1 MFDKFGE
8 FDTYEELNKAAD
20 GQKTQGDI
28 EALKELAAENGID
41 PGDVEDYVDG
51 VIPELCTDKTAA
63 LGKLSV
69 EIADIKA
76 SEIVQDWID
85 YIQASAMEDLQMS
98 LAIRKKGKS
107 LIGCIGAIL
116 KWSYNAKYKV
126 DERIIK
132 ASGIG
137 KIGMEIYLGMP
148 GMASA
153 KKIIRE
159 YYMEG

>member
-8 FDTYEELNKAAD
+8 FDTYEELNKAAE

-51 VIPELCTDKTAA
+51 VIPELCTAKTAA
-63 LGKLSV
+63 LGKLAV

-85 YIQASAMEDLQMS
+85 YIQSTAMEDLQMS

>member
-8 FDTYEELNKAAD
+8 FDTYEELNKAAA

-28 EALKELAAENGID
+28 EALKELAAENGFD
-41 PGDVEDYVDG
+41 QDDVEDYVDG
-51 VIPELCTDKTAA
+51 VVPELCTATTAA
-63 LGKLSV
+63 LGKLAV

-85 YIQASAMEDLQMS
+85 YIQSSAMEELQM
-98 LAIRKKGKS
+98 AGKS
-107 LIGCIGAIL
+107 LIGCIGAML
-116 KWSYNAKYKV
+116 KWSYNARYKV
-126 DERIIK
+126 DDRIIK

-137 KIGMEIYLGMP
+137 ATGVEMGIP

-153 KKIIRE
+153 RKIIRE

>member
-8 FDTYEELNKAAD
+8 FDTYEELNKAAE

-28 EALKELAAENGID
+28 EALKEMAAENGID

-51 VIPELCTDKTAA
+51 VIQELCTAKTAA
-63 LGKLSV
+63 LGKLAV

-85 YIQASAMEDLQMS
+85 YIQSSAMEDLQMS
-98 LAIRKKGKS
+98 VAIRKKGKS
-107 LIGCIGAIL
+107 LIGCIGAML
-116 KWSYNAKYKV
+116 KWSYKARYKV
-126 DERIIK
+126 DDRIIK
-132 ASGIG
+132 ASGIRATG
-137 KIGMEIYLGMP
+137 VEMGIP

-153 KKIIRE
+153 RKIIRE

>member
-8 FDTYEELNKAAD
+8 FDTYEELNKAAE

-28 EALKELAAENGID
+28 EALKELAVENGID

-51 VIPELCTDKTAA
+51 VIQELCTAKTAA
-63 LGKLSV
+63 LGKLAV

-85 YIQASAMEDLQMS
+85 YILTSAMEDLQMS
-98 LAIRKKGKS
+98 VAIRKKGKS

>member
-1 MFDKFGE
+1 MFDKYGE
-8 FDTYEELNKAAD
+8 FDSWEELNKAAD
-20 GQKTQGDI
+20 GQKAQGDI

-51 VIPELCTDKTAA
+51 VIPELCTAKTAA
-63 LGKLSV
+63 LGKLAV

-107 LIGCIGAIL
+107 LIGCLGAML
-116 KWSYNAKYKV
+116 KWSYAARYKV
-126 DERIIK
+126 DNRIIK

-137 KIGMEIYLGMP
+137 ETGVEMGIP

-153 KKIIRE
+153 RKIIRE

>member
-51 VIPELCTDKTAA
+51 VIPELCTAKTAA

-85 YIQASAMEDLQMS
+85 YIQSTAMEDQMS
-98 LAIRKKGKS
+98 VAIRKKGKS
-107 LIGCIGAIL
+107 LIGCIGAML
-116 KWSYNAKYKV
+116 KWSYAARYKV
-126 DERIIK
+126 DDRIIK
-132 ASGIG
+132 ASGIVATG
-137 KIGMEIYLGMP
+137 VEMGIP

-153 KKIIRE
+153 RKIIRE

>member
-51 VIPELCTDKTAA
+51 VIPELCTAKTAA
-63 LGKLSV
+63 LGKLAV

-85 YIQASAMEDLQMS
+85 YIQSSAMEDLQMS

-107 LIGCIGAIL
+107 LIGCIGAML

-132 ASGIG
+132 ASGIRATG
-137 KIGMEIYLGMP
+137 VEMGIP

>member
-8 FDTYEELNKAAD
+8 FDTYEEINKAAD

-51 VIPELCTDKTAA
+51 VIPELCTAKTAA
-63 LGKLSV
+63 LGKLAV

-85 YIQASAMEDLQMS
+85 YIKSSAMEDLQMS
-98 LAIRKKGKS
+98 VAIRKKGKS

-126 DERIIK
+126 DNRIIK

>member
-1 MFDKFGE
+1 MFDMFGE

-51 VIPELCTDKTAA
+51 VIPELCTAKTAA

-85 YIQASAMEDLQMS
+85 YIQSSAIEDLQMS

-107 LIGCIGAIL
+107 LIGCIGAML
-116 KWSYNAKYKV
+116 KWSYASRYKV
-126 DERIIK
+126 DDRIIK
-132 ASGIG
+132 ASGIRATG
-137 KIGMEIYLGMP
+137 VEMGIP

-153 KKIIRE
+153 RKIIRE

>member
-51 VIPELCTDKTAA
+51 VIPELCTAKTAA
-63 LGKLSV
+63 LGKLAV

-85 YIQASAMEDLQMS
+85 YIQSSAMEDLQMS
-98 LAIRKKGKS
+98 VAIRKKGKS
-107 LIGCIGAIL
+107 LIGCIGAML
-116 KWSYNAKYKV
+116 KWSYAARYKV
-126 DERIIK
+126 DDRIIK
-132 ASGIG
+132 ASGIRATG
-137 KIGMEIYLGMP
+137 VEMGIP

-153 KKIIRE
+153 RKIIRE

>member
-8 FDTYEELNKAAD
+8 FDTYEELNKAAE

-28 EALKELAAENGID
+28 AALKELATENGID
-41 PGDVEDYVDG
+41 LGDLEDYMDG
-51 VIPELCTDKTAA
+51 VIPELCTAKTAA
-63 LGKLSV
+63 LGKLAV

-85 YIQASAMEDLQMS
+85 YIQTTAMEDLQMS
-98 LAIRKKGKS
+98 LAVRKKGKS
-107 LIGCIGAIL
+107 LIGCIGAML
-116 KWSYNAKYKV
+116 KWSYKARYKV
-126 DERIIK
+126 DDRIIK

-137 KIGMEIYLGMP
+137 ATGVEMGIP

-153 KKIIRE
+153 RKIIRE

>member
-8 FDTYEELNKAAD
+8 FDTYEELNKAAE

-51 VIPELCTDKTAA
+51 VIPELCTAKTAA
-63 LGKLSV
+63 LGKLAV

-76 SEIVQDWID
+76 SEIVRDWID
-85 YIQASAMEDLQMS
+85 YIQSSAMEDLQMS
-98 LAIRKKGKS
+98 IAIRKKGKS
-107 LIGCIGAIL
+107 LIGCIGAML
-116 KWSYNAKYKV
+116 KWSYNARYKV
-126 DERIIK
+126 DDRIIK
-132 ASGIG
+132 ASGITATG
-137 KIGMEIYLGMP
+137 VEMGIP

-153 KKIIRE
+153 RKIIRE

>member
-8 FDTYEELNKAAD
+8 FDTYEELNKAAE

-41 PGDVEDYVDG
+41 PDDVEDYMDG
-51 VIPELCTDKTAA
+51 VIPELCTAKTAA
-63 LGKLSV
+63 LGKLAV

-76 SEIVQDWID
+76 SEIVNDWID
-85 YIQASAMEDLQMS
+85 YIQSSAMEDLQMS
-98 LAIRKKGKS
+98 LAVRKKGKS
-107 LIGCIGAIL
+107 LIGCIGAML
-116 KWSYNAKYKV
+116 KWSYAARYKV
-126 DERIIK
+126 DDRIIK

-137 KIGMEIYLGMP
+137 VSGVEMGIP

-153 KKIIRE
+153 RKIIRE

>member
-41 PGDVEDYVDG
+41 QDDVEDYMDG
-51 VIPELCTDKTAA
+51 VIPELCTAKTAA
-63 LGKLSV
+63 LGKLAV

-85 YIQASAMEDLQMS
+85 YIQSSAMEDLQMS
-98 LAIRKKGKS
+98 VAIRKKGKS
-107 LIGCIGAIL
+107 LIGCIGAML
-116 KWSYNAKYKV
+116 KWSYKARYKV
-126 DERIIK
+126 DDRIIK
-132 ASGIG
+132 ASGIRATG
-137 KIGMEIYLGMP
+137 VEMGIP

-153 KKIIRE
+153 RKIIRE

>member
-8 FDTYEELNKAAD
+8 FDTYEELNKAAE

-51 VIPELCTDKTAA
+51 VIPELCTAKTAA
-63 LGKLSV
+63 LGKLAV

-85 YIQASAMEDLQMS
+85 YIQSSAMEDLQMS
-98 LAIRKKGKS
+98 IAIRKKGKS

>member
-8 FDTYEELNKAAD
+8 FDTYEELNKAAE

-51 VIPELCTDKTAA
+51 VIPELCTAKTAA
-63 LGKLSV
+63 LGKLAV

-107 LIGCIGAIL
+107 LIGCIGAML

>member
-8 FDTYEELNKAAD
+8 FDTYEELNKAAE

-41 PGDVEDYVDG
+41 PGDVEDYADG
-51 VIPELCTDKTAA
+51 VIPELCTAKTAA
-63 LGKLSV
+63 LGKLAV

-85 YIQASAMEDLQMS
+85 YIQSSAMEDLQMS
-98 LAIRKKGKS
+98 IAIRKKGKS

>member
-28 EALKELAAENGID
+28 EALKELAKENGID
-41 PGDVEDYVDG
+41 QDDVEDYMDG
-51 VIPELCTDKTAA
+51 VIPELCTAKTAA
-63 LGKLSV
+63 LGKLAV

-85 YIQASAMEDLQMS
+85 YIQSSAMEDLQMS
-98 LAIRKKGKS
+98 VAIRKKGKS
-107 LIGCIGAIL
+107 LIGCIGAML
-116 KWSYNAKYKV
+116 KWSYDARYKV
-126 DERIIK
+126 DDRIIK
-132 ASGIG
+132 ASGIKATG
-137 KIGMEIYLGMP
+137 VEMGIH

>member
-8 FDTYEELNKAAD
+8 FDTYEELNRAAE

-51 VIPELCTDKTAA
+51 VIPELCTAKTAA

-85 YIQASAMEDLQMS
+85 YIQSSAMEDLQMS
-98 LAIRKKGKS
+98 VAIRKKGKS

>member
-41 PGDVEDYVDG
+41 QDDVEDYMDG
-51 VIPELCTDKTAA
+51 VIQELCTAKTAA
-63 LGKLSV
+63 LGKLAV

-76 SEIVQDWID
+76 SEIVRDWID
-85 YIQASAMEDLQMS
+85 YIQSSAMEDLQMS
-98 LAIRKKGKS
+98 IAIRKKGKS
-107 LIGCIGAIL
+107 LIGCIGAML
-116 KWSYNAKYKV
+116 KWSYNARYKV
-126 DERIIK
+126 DDRIIK
-132 ASGIG
+132 ASGITATG
-137 KIGMEIYLGMP
+137 VEMGIP

-153 KKIIRE
+153 RKIIRE

>member
-51 VIPELCTDKTAA
+51 VIPELCTAKTAA

-98 LAIRKKGKS
+98 VAIRKKGKS
-107 LIGCIGAIL
+107 LIGCIGAML

>member
-41 PGDVEDYVDG
+41 LGDVEDYVDG
-51 VIPELCTDKTAA
+51 VIPELCTAKTAA
-63 LGKLSV
+63 LGKLAV

-85 YIQASAMEDLQMS
+85 YIQTSAIEDLQMS
-98 LAIRKKGKS
+98 VAIRKKGKS
-107 LIGCIGAIL
+107 LIGCIGAML
-116 KWSYNAKYKV
+116 KWSYSARYKV
-126 DERIIK
+126 DGRIIK
-132 ASGIG
+132 ASGLNISG
-137 KIGMEIYLGMP
+137 VEMGIP

>member
-41 PGDVEDYVDG
+41 QGDVEDYMDG
-51 VIPELCTDKTAA
+51 VIPELCTAKTAA
-63 LGKLSV
+63 LGKLAV

-107 LIGCIGAIL
+107 LIGCIGAML
-116 KWSYNAKYKV
+116 KWSYSARYKV
-126 DERIIK
+126 DDRIIK

-137 KIGMEIYLGMP
+137 VKGVEMGIP

>member
-8 FDTYEELNKAAD
+8 FDTYEELNKAAE

-51 VIPELCTDKTAA
+51 VIPELCTAKTAA
-63 LGKLSV
+63 LGKLAV

-85 YIQASAMEDLQMS
+85 YIQSSAMEDLQMS
-98 LAIRKKGKS
+98 VAIRKKGKS